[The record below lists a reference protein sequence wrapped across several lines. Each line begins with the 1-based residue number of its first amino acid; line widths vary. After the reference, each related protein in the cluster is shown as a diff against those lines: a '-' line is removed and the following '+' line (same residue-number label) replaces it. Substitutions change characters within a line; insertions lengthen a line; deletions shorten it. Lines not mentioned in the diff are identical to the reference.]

1 MRNWH
6 RRSVHRAAA
15 MVWKAARLVLHAVLP
30 VATLWLAGMQ
40 GAWAACVRYPGA
52 YEHVVYMNMGQVYV
66 PDGLAVGGLIKS
78 QNFPLNIRG
87 QAERMFNCRGGGY
100 IYGPILQGS
109 PVAGYYNVYSTNVQG
124 VGIRLSRVDGPS
136 ISYYPHAYPTPNGIG
151 QLVAG
156 TWFQVE
162 LIKTANITGNGSLAG
177 GTYTRYYGDG
187 EPYWS
192 ALTTI
197 LSGDVNGITII
208 TPSCSVDAGSRNIP
222 VEFGRVSLSNFKGM
236 DSTTG
241 DRRFS
246 IKLQCQANPNL
257 QKWVDLRMDATQ
269 DPSNR
274 QGVLRITQ
282 RGAGT
287 ATGVGIQL
295 LGGDAQPVRFGEGM
309 QVGPMKNGSYDVPY
323 TARYY
328 QTAARMRPGRAD
340 GTATFTLQYR

>member
-6 RRSVHRAAA
+6 RRSAQRAAA
-15 MVWKAARLVLHAVLP
+15 MAWRVLRLVLLL
-30 VATLWLAGMQ
+30 ATLWLAGMQ

-52 YEHVVYMNMGQVYV
+52 YEHIVYMNMGNVYV
-66 PDGLAVGGLIKS
+66 PDGLAVGGTIKTQS
-78 QNFPLNIRG
+78 FPIWVSGTGDL
-87 QAERMFNCRGGGY
+87 MFNCRGGGY
-100 IYGPILQGS
+100 VYGTVLQGS
-109 PVAGYYNVYSTNVQG
+109 PIPGFFNVYSTQVQG
-124 VGIRLSRVDGPS
+124 IGIRLSRVVDGS
-136 ISYYPHAYPTPNGIG
+136 FLVYYPHTMPTPNGTG
-151 QLVAG
+151 QLAAG
-156 TWFQVE
+156 TSFQVE
-162 LIKTANITGNGSLAG
+162 LIKTADSTGSGSLAG

-197 LSGDVNGITII
+197 LSGDVSGITII

-246 IKLQCQANPNL
+246 IKLRCQANPNL
-257 QKWVDLRMDATQ
+257 QKWVDLRLDATQ

-282 RGAGT
+282 GGAGI

-295 LGGDAQPVRFGEGM
+295 LGGDAQPVRFGKGM

-328 QTAARMRPGRAD
+328 QTAARIRPGRAD
-340 GTATFTLQYR
+340 GTATFTLEYR